1 MISTLHALY
10 DNFMTRLKR
19 KVVAMEE
26 RALQAPSPVWTSRL
40 IWAVNLCS
48 ISASTLCYIY
58 LSWYIYH
65 ATGNIILSQA
75 VLYAP
80 MILPV
85 LFVNQVQS
93 IAEKTSPR
101 KLLMVSNIAAAVC
114 TLFIFSLLPALPTLA
129 LLGGLLIGSIDAL
142 QRVGRIVAIKH
153 YFSGDKIE
161 TTVPLTLT
169 AQFIAGG
176 LAGMLMGSIKG
187 EMSPHLAMTMISVLF
202 VVSVVSAYLL
212 PKLNLHPQGQKQT
225 RSLKSFIALL
235 AAHAPLKKAFLNF
248 VLFITFFQGFFNV
261 SRVTL
266 PSHVLNLTENYVG
279 YLQLINSGAAL
290 AGALFYYVYNRRG
303 VKFNPLYMA
312 IISALFMLL
321 TSLGISV
328 YTSFTAYFFYIFFF
342 ELAFFKLQ
350 ADIVLQSD
358 IKDMPM
364 IAAMQYAGVYIGMI
378 SSIFTG
384 SLLTQY
390 SHLYVVAVV
399 FAAAYFVGYCLLSK
413 TKA

>member
-1 MISTLHALY
+1 M
-10 DNFMTRLKR
+10 
-19 KVVAMEE
+19 KVLAMEA
-26 RALQAPSPVWTSRL
+26 RAIKFHSPLWISRL

-65 ATGNIILSQA
+65 ITGNIILSQA

-85 LFVNQVQS
+85 IFVNQVQGM
-93 IAEKTSPR
+93 AEKSSPR
-101 KLLMVSNIAAAVC
+101 QLLMISNLAAAFC
-114 TLFIFSLLPALPTLA
+114 TLIIFSLLHILPALA

-187 EMSPHLAMTMISVLF
+187 EMSPQLAMSMISVLF
-202 VVSVVSAYLL
+202 IVSVLASFLL
-212 PKLNLHPQGQKQT
+212 PKLNLHQEDKKQK
-225 RSLKSFIALL
+225 RSLKTFIVLL
-235 AAHAPLKKAFLNF
+235 SLNAPLKKAFLNF
-248 VLFITFFQGFFNV
+248 IVFITFFQGFFNV

-266 PSHVLNLTENYVG
+266 PSHILHLPENFVG
-279 YLQLINSGAAL
+279 YLQLVNSGAAL
-290 AGALFYYVYNRRG
+290 SGAVFYFIYNRRG

-312 IISALFMLL
+312 VASALFMII
-321 TSLGISV
+321 TSLGINVSI
-328 YTSFTAYFFYIFFF
+328 SYFSYFMFIFFF

-350 ADIVLQSD
+350 SDIVLKSD
-358 IKDMPM
+358 VKDMPM

-378 SSIFTG
+378 ASIFVG
-384 SLLTQY
+384 SVVTQY
-390 SHLYVVAVV
+390 SHLYVVAIIYS
-399 FAAAYFVGYCLLSK
+399 AAYFLCYILLSK
-413 TKA
+413 EKI

>member
-1 MISTLHALY
+1 
-10 DNFMTRLKR
+10 
-19 KVVAMEE
+19 MEE
-26 RALQAPSPVWTSRL
+26 RALQTHSSVWISRL

-85 LFVNQVQS
+85 IFVNQVQG

-101 KLLMVSNIAAAVC
+101 KLLMMSNLVAAIC
-114 TLFIFSLLPALPTLA
+114 TLIIFSLIHRIPTFA

-142 QRVGRIVAIKH
+142 QRVGRIVAIKY

-187 EMSPHLAMTMISVLF
+187 EMSPQLAMSMISVLF
-202 VVSVVSAYLL
+202 IASVLASFLL
-212 PKLNLHPQGQKQT
+212 PKLNLHQEGKAQA
-225 RSLKSFIALL
+225 RSLKSFAALL
-235 AAHAPLKKAFLNF
+235 SDNAPLKKAFLNF
-248 VLFITFFQGFFNV
+248 IVFITFFQGFFNV

-266 PSHVLNLTENYVG
+266 PSHVLNLPENFVG
-279 YLQLINSGAAL
+279 YLQLVNSGAAL
-290 AGALFYYVYNRRG
+290 VGAVFYFIYNRKG

-312 IISALFMLL
+312 IISALFMVI
-321 TSLGISV
+321 TSLGV
-328 YTSFTAYFFYIFFF
+328 NVLTSYLSYFFYIFFF

-350 ADIVLQSD
+350 ADIVLKSNV
-358 IKDMPM
+358 KDMPM

-378 SSIFTG
+378 TSIFIG
-384 SLLTQY
+384 SVLTQY
-390 SHLYVVAVV
+390 SHLYVVAI
-399 FAAAYFVGYCLLSK
+399 FFTIAYFLCYVSLSK
-413 TKA
+413 ERK